1 MILQTKEKTEKFIQ
15 DNLVID
21 NDAKNKYG
29 EVFTPLVLI
38 NELLDKLEE
47 ENKEIFSNPQTKW
60 LDPANGIGNF
70 PMMVFHRLMKG
81 LENVILDT
89 DERQS
94 HIIQN
99 MLYMVELQEKNV
111 NISKNIFGDK
121 ANIICGNFL
130 IDDCFNGVNF
140 DVIIGNPPFQK
151 PNKTEG
157 RSSLWD
163 KFIIRSMDKLKDDG
177 YLCFI
182 TPSSWR
188 KPAHKLYNDMT
199 QKSQLVYLHI
209 YGVKECKKIF
219 NVNSRVDLYILHKKQ
234 KYKDTIVVDEKDI
247 MSKLNLSNW
256 HFIPNFGLD
265 VFSPIMTTK
274 DNGIKII
281 FSKLHFQVNT
291 KSQQNGVVSKVK
303 TPDHNFPI
311 RHSHTRKNGEIIF
324 WCNADDIKN
333 KKLLGVPK
341 VILIRGNYTYPLNDF
356 EGKYALSN
364 YSFGIPIST
373 KEEGDAIVKAVN
385 SDKFDIL
392 LKATKWSMGFT
403 HHNMFKYIVEDFYK
417 YF

>member
-1 MILQTKEKTEKFIQ
+1 MSSENLATLIEKYDLNIKTNPK
-15 DNLVID
+15 
-21 NDAKNKYG
+21 G
-29 EVFTPLVLI
+29 T
-38 NELLDKLEE
+38 DKLWPHKYIEDFYE
-47 ENKEIFSNPQTKW
+47 TEFKVLQLKPIKILEIGFRHGASLFLWSNYFPNAQILG
-60 LDPANGIGNF
+60 LDNQSDLAVNQSTPVDQGWIDAPRIKTQIGDAYSHATAYEVAN
-70 PMMVFHRLMKG
+70 
-81 LENVILDT
+81 D
-89 DERQS
+89 
-94 HIIQN
+94 
-99 MLYMVELQEKNV
+99 
-111 NISKNIFGDK
+111 
-121 ANIICGNFL
+121 
-130 IDDCFNGVNF
+130 F